1 MLKKP
6 AVLITLAVLALL
18 LLAGAVISLPAVH
31 ARLDWRVDFGI
42 AYLRGV
48 IHPVGPLPTPLPK
61 PRVQVNSL
69 PDPKPTSAPTVPP
82 GPTPTSPPPPTPIP
96 GKVLLDPPAW
106 EKQDINNCGPATL
119 TMYLRHYGWE
129 GNQKDIADVLKPH
142 RQDRNVNVE
151 ELAYY
156 VHTKAGW
163 LNFIYRVG
171 GDEELLKKLIAAGI
185 PVMVEESFHFESPYW
200 PNDDLWAAHYNLLT
214 GYDDQKQSF
223 TTQDCF
229 YGADLQVAYDQ
240 LAQNWQ
246 SFNHVYI
253 LIYPPELETVV
264 QDVLGPEWDA
274 DVNRQHAL
282 DGAQAATQEDPQ
294 DCLYLVQPGHQPG
307 IFRPLHRSCPGIRP
321 GSHNWAYP
329 SACCATSLDHSSLI
343 STQEGWMTCR
353 HCWIMPWPAP
363 LMPRK
368 PGSGRAG
375 LATGRARPVKRLPI
389 SRRRWRKTPTIRMP
403 STRWLLSGKI
413 RKSQAARRGI
423 SRGFFPQVCRPRI
436 PSSAQRAHGKTTRLK
451 EDDWSLSLSKLL

>member
-18 LLAGAVISLPAVH
+18 LLAGAVISLPAVR

-223 TTQDCF
+223 TTQDSF

-294 DCLYLVQPGHQPG
+294 NSFNWFNLGTNLVY
-307 IFRPLHRSCPGIRP
+307 FDRYTEAAL
-321 GSHNWAYP
+321 AYDQARTIGLP
-329 SACCATSLDHSSLI
+329 QRMLRYQFGPFFAYFH
-343 STQEGWMTCR
+343 
-353 HCWIMPWPAP
+353 
-363 LMPRK
+363 
-368 PGSGRAG
+368 SGRLDDLQALLDYA
-375 LATGRARPVKRLPI
+375 LARTPNAEEAWLWQGWARYR
-389 SRRRWRKTPTIRMP
+389 
-403 STRWLLSGKI
+403 
-413 RKSQAARRGI
+413 Q
-423 SRGFFPQVCRPRI
+423 
-436 PSSAQRAHGKTTRLK
+436 GKTGEAIADFQKALEENPNDQDAQYALAFVR
-451 EDDWSLSLSKLL
+451 ENP